1 MERLTTNVPQPD
13 QRLATPAAPLR
24 AQPLTQIRRALG
36 NRAFGQAIQAKLT
49 ISRPG
54 DEYEQEADRVAD
66 QVMRMPAPQSDSA
79 GLSITPVTAH
89 QAQRKCA
96 ECEEEE
102 EEGKLQ
108 RKESGGAE
116 VSATAPPIVHQTLSS
131 PGQP

>member
-1 MERLTTNVPQPD
+1 MRSGLLQP
-13 QRLATPAAPLR
+13 
-24 AQPLTQIRRALG
+24 
-36 NRAFGQAIQAKLT
+36 KLT
-49 ISRPG
+49 IGQADDP
-54 DEYEQEADRVAD
+54 YEREADRVAY
-66 QVMRMPAPQSDSA
+66 QVMRMSAPHSDGN